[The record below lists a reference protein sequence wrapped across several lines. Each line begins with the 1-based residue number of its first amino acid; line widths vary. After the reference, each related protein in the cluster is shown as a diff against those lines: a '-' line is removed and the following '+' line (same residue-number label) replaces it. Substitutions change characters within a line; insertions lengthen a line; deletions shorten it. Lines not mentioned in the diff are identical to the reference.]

1 MCCNVSWG
9 CGRWLFYFLARQ
21 KQAEA
26 AIEAYKVVD
35 KQALAQ
41 LSPTCLSELF
51 RSLIDN
57 EIITQVRRD
66 CPSCNDVTHV
76 GLHDEDNCGFAE
88 PSIDPHRKG
97 QIICPL
103 NCGH

>member
-1 MCCNVSWG
+1 MIPHQAPNHSTLRR
-9 CGRWLFYFLARQ
+9 RWLFYFLARQ

-35 KQALAQ
+35 KATLNT

-57 EIITQVRRD
+57 EISTQVTRLALLW
-66 CPSCNDVTHV
+66 CHATN
-76 GLHDEDNCGFAE
+76 
-88 PSIDPHRKG
+88 
-97 QIICPL
+97 
-103 NCGH
+103 

>member
-1 MCCNVSWG
+1 MLLLLLPASAPADCC
-9 CGRWLFYFLARQ
+9 RWLFYFLARQ

-35 KQALAQ
+35 KQALAV

-57 EIITQVRRD
+57 EITTQVRHSRG
-66 CPSCNDVTHV
+66 TRV
-76 GLHDEDNCGFAE
+76 GEDTYATGRAE
-88 PSIDPHRKG
+88 AVLST
-97 QIICPL
+97 
-103 NCGH
+103 

>member
-1 MCCNVSWG
+1 MLS
-9 CGRWLFYFLARQ
+9 RWLFYFLARQ

-35 KQALAQ
+35 KQALAV

-57 EIITQVRRD
+57 EITTQVRHSF
-66 CPSCNDVTHV
+66 PGALHV
-76 GLHDEDNCGFAE
+76 RERASMQLAA
-88 PSIDPHRKG
+88 
-97 QIICPL
+97 
-103 NCGH
+103 

>member
-1 MCCNVSWG
+1 MITQHDDEIIWCFFFPWR
-9 CGRWLFYFLARQ
+9 RWLFYFLARQ

-57 EIITQVRRD
+57 EIITQV
-66 CPSCNDVTHV
+66 CA
-76 GLHDEDNCGFAE
+76 GLWGCMFCG
-88 PSIDPHRKG
+88 G
-97 QIICPL
+97 
-103 NCGH
+103 